1 MTGKL
6 PLLIVCELSASYGT
20 APVVRRVSLTLEQGQ
35 IVGVIGRNGV
45 GKTTFLKSLMGL
57 VHVTGGEILLDGK
70 NVTAQ
75 RPDQRAR
82 MGIGYVPQGR
92 HVFPM
97 LTVSE
102 NLQMGR
108 LINWS
113 GAKDLS
119 KKLELYFPI
128 LRERA
133 DTPAGLLSGGQQQ
146 QLVIARALIA
156 CPRLLILDEPSEGI
170 QPSINI
176 EIAER
181 LKQLNTEEGITIL
194 FVEQNLDMIVR
205 LAKRCYVM
213 DKGELVEEIV
223 GKDVKDEDFLQKHLS
238 I

>member
-170 QPSINI
+170 QPSIN
-176 EIAER
+176 
-181 LKQLNTEEGITIL
+181 
-194 FVEQNLDMIVR
+194 
-205 LAKRCYVM
+205 
-213 DKGELVEEIV
+213 
-223 GKDVKDEDFLQKHLS
+223 S
-238 I
+238 

>member
-1 MTGKL
+1 
-6 PLLIVCELSASYGT
+6 
-20 APVVRRVSLTLEQGQ
+20 
-35 IVGVIGRNGV
+35 
-45 GKTTFLKSLMGL
+45 
-57 VHVTGGEILLDGK
+57 
-70 NVTAQ
+70 
-75 RPDQRAR
+75 
-82 MGIGYVPQGR
+82 
-92 HVFPM
+92 
-97 LTVSE
+97 
-102 NLQMGR
+102 LQMGR